1 MEHIEHYD
9 KVENYDK
16 LGAARLTKQRQIILE
31 ELKKVKTHPT
41 ADEVYFMVRDK
52 LPKISIATV
61 YRNLE
66 ALSNTGYVLKIESAG
81 SQKRFD
87 GNANPH
93 LHIRCIRCG
102 KVRDIDERFE
112 ISEDY
117 KNIKTDFKILGCDFS
132 LYGIC
137 KDCAE

>member
-1 MEHIEHYD
+1 MQ
-9 KVENYDK
+9 NQDK
-16 LGAARLTKQRQIILE
+16 LGAVRLTKQRQIILE

-41 ADEVYFMVRDK
+41 ADEVYIMVRDK

-87 GNANPH
+87 GNTHPH
-93 LHIRCIRCG
+93 FHIRCINCG
-102 KVRDIDERFE
+102 KVRDIEKNFKIPD
-112 ISEDY
+112 DY
-117 KNIKTDFKILGCDFS
+117 KNIKTDFKILGYDFS

-137 KDCAE
+137 KECDK